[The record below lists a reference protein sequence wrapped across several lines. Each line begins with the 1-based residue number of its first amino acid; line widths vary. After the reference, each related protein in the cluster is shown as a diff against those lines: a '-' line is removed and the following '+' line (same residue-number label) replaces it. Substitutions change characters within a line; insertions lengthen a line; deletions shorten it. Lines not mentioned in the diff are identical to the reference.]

1 MKIAVFGW
9 YGHNNAGD
17 ERIKYCLSHFLENI
31 GGVDYVHF
39 YDLHTNAIKGKT
51 KQFDHY
57 DLVII
62 GGGGLIFSQC
72 NYHDFING
80 INTKIVTLGIS
91 VEMPSVTGNSKKFA
105 ISLLEKSLAV
115 LVRDTDS
122 AHKLSEYDTRKIVKV
137 SSDLTFLK
145 PYEIVDCMQNNNVGI
160 NLLPKPA
167 HFKYSSLAF
176 PAIDFLLRQL
186 NRLGMVN
193 LLKIVDFRNLL
204 NELRTQFLLV
214 PIPLYCD
221 PQSENLP
228 IYQKN
233 DVEFLKCYF
242 KVVPTEFTHELI
254 DQCSVFLS
262 MRLHGTMF
270 AVQKGIPVL
279 SLSYLPKNMNFMKAV
294 GLEDYVTASIPS
306 EGILRIVNEIQTN
319 QDSIREKMLDYT
331 KAATCNIQKD
341 FMTILNLVK

>member
-17 ERIKYCLSHFLENI
+17 ERIKYCLGHFLENI
-31 GGVDYVHF
+31 GGVAYVHF
-39 YDLHTNAIKGKT
+39 YDLHDHAMKGKT
-51 KQFDHY
+51 NKFDEY

-91 VEMPSVTGNSKKFA
+91 VEMPRLIGNAKEFA
-105 ISLLEKSLAV
+105 ISLLEKSFAV

-122 AHKLSEYDTRKIVKV
+122 AQKLSEYDFKKIVKV

-145 PYEIVDCMQNNNVGI
+145 PYDTVDCVRNNNVGI

-167 HFKYSSLAF
+167 HLKYSTLAF

-186 NRLGMVN
+186 NRLGIVN
-193 LLKIVDFRNLL
+193 LLKIVDFGNLL
-204 NELRTQFLLV
+204 NELKTQFSLV

-228 IYQKN
+228 LYQKN

-242 KVVPTEFTHELI
+242 KDVPTEFTHELI
-254 DQCSVFLS
+254 DRCSMFLS

-294 GLEDYVTASIPS
+294 GLEEYVTASIAPG
-306 EGILRIVNEIQTN
+306 EILGIVNKIQTN
-319 QDSIREKMLDYT
+319 QHSIREKMNEYT
-331 KAATCNIQKD
+331 KASTRNIQED
-341 FMTILNLVK
+341 VMTILNLVK